1 MNLFLRKEN
10 HPPASDNCR
19 VVVRDGGDEIEVGSI
34 GV

>member
-10 HPPASDNCR
+10 HPLASDNYR